1 MDKLQKIFYRLGY
14 YEWLAIITL
23 VTLEILAILFGGFD
37 ASMLSSL
44 MCIFIIPFIFLHHSS
59 ARSFDSDKLFKYK
72 IKYRVVN
79 VDINGKTYYI
89 PVAQF
94 ISKYGYLYD
103 FIIDYNHCSVSL
115 DDYYLNYRL
124 EQLKK
129 DTVKEIDSYRKGHLW
144 HENEEDALFAIKQ
157 YKEKV
162 ESELAKRNSV
172 NFSSTSVNFKK

>member
-1 MDKLQKIFYRLGY
+1 M
-14 YEWLAIITL
+14 
-23 VTLEILAILFGGFD
+23 
-37 ASMLSSL
+37 
-44 MCIFIIPFIFLHHSS
+44 HHSS

-89 PVAQF
+89 PVVQF

-103 FIIDYNHCSVSL
+103 FIIDYNYYNVGL
-115 DDYYLNYRL
+115 DDHYLNYRL

-129 DTVKEIDSYRKGHLW
+129 DPVKEIDSYHKGHLW
-144 HENEEDALFAIKQ
+144 YENEEDALFAIKQ
-157 YKEKV
+157 YKEKI
-162 ESELAKRNSV
+162 EKELAQRNSV